1 MAPDDLAIIS
11 EKQPNSNKY
20 LSKAVK
26 KEAFEKVSI
35 NAQRDV
41 ASRATVG
48 DANLRFVDNNKT
60 DFAILNAHAY
70 ADGTNEVTLTVK
82 KQTNANAENPRI
94 IMQKGANGQ
103 SLLKEMA
110 SEIWLRHGND
120 QTNGRV
126 IVTPS
131 AGRIE
136 LYPNSNAS
144 HGGYIDFHNNGN
156 DVDYTARIIDSSNS
170 VFIIQVPAEKYI
182 RLQADA
188 NKAELVN
195 SPTVSLTNKTS
206 KAIAT
211 TGWVASN
218 FLPASDL
225 FDDPTEL
232 VNSLAG
238 LLNKK
243 NLCIYVHSS
252 STLTS
257 SGSFV
262 IKDIPGTNSKGVFLT
277 SSDTAMKPVKTLA
290 DAIVIANKVKFL
302 EGASCS
308 IRLLSNIVLTTNSQV
323 ISHPDL
329 VQSKAFNIYGWDS
342 GDRFNQTAMTVT
354 GLDGD
359 YTIRQIKYDLKLAQ
373 TTYASIISIRCLC
386 SFNYIEFYGGFEA
399 VDFKK
404 PNNEWGLNG
413 YTIGSTCTFLN
424 NHGSDACYINHCR
437 FRGCSIC
444 ILGSNFNIS
453 NCSWV
458 YCSSPLQI
466 RGGINSTISQGLN
479 IYNCTNG
486 FYTEMGGNL
495 TFSTGTRYNFRI
507 ASNSPCISN
516 GGGCAV
522 TVNLWNDLTDQALE
536 PDSSGTITIDG
547 ETYRRAETI
556 DSPTVVANKNLCGI
570 EMWKIDGWS
579 GNEINQSKRELATTE
594 PTSDGV
600 NQYLNWLLNL
610 ETVGGYTDIHHTGYY
625 WIKAMSSNNMGFTL
639 KTIPDVGEI
648 DFL

>member
-1 MAPDDLAIIS
+1 
-11 EKQPNSNKY
+11 
-20 LSKAVK
+20 
-26 KEAFEKVSI
+26 
-35 NAQRDV
+35 
-41 ASRATVG
+41 
-48 DANLRFVDNNKT
+48 
-60 DFAILNAHAY
+60 
-70 ADGTNEVTLTVK
+70 
-82 KQTNANAENPRI
+82 
-94 IMQKGANGQ
+94 
-103 SLLKEMA
+103 MA

-136 LYPNSNAS
+136 LYPNSNAL

-170 VFIIQVPAEKYI
+170 AFIIQVPAEKYI

-308 IRLLSNIVLTTNSQV
+308 IRLLSNIVLTAHSQV

-329 VQSKAFNIYGWDS
+329 V
-342 GDRFNQTAMTVT
+342 
-354 GLDGD
+354 
-359 YTIRQIKYDLKLAQ
+359 
-373 TTYASIISIRCLC
+373 
-386 SFNYIEFYGGFEA
+386 
-399 VDFKK
+399 
-404 PNNEWGLNG
+404 
-413 YTIGSTCTFLN
+413 
-424 NHGSDACYINHCR
+424 
-437 FRGCSIC
+437 
-444 ILGSNFNIS
+444 
-453 NCSWV
+453 
-458 YCSSPLQI
+458 
-466 RGGINSTISQGLN
+466 
-479 IYNCTNG
+479 
-486 FYTEMGGNL
+486 
-495 TFSTGTRYNFRI
+495 
-507 ASNSPCISN
+507 
-516 GGGCAV
+516 
-522 TVNLWNDLTDQALE
+522 
-536 PDSSGTITIDG
+536 
-547 ETYRRAETI
+547 
-556 DSPTVVANKNLCGI
+556 
-570 EMWKIDGWS
+570 
-579 GNEINQSKRELATTE
+579 
-594 PTSDGV
+594 
-600 NQYLNWLLNL
+600 
-610 ETVGGYTDIHHTGYY
+610 
-625 WIKAMSSNNMGFTL
+625 
-639 KTIPDVGEI
+639 
-648 DFL
+648 